1 MASSLLGSLQT
12 RKPSNNPVWSDGW
25 VGNFAD
31 LVKHVRLPQSLPQDY
46 YQHTKDGGY
55 DFRFNEHILRG
66 ISPKRQRCLHHR
78 KFPPQG
84 QRSRAS
90 TLPTCLSS
98 APKPYSK
105 PNRRLESQG
114 EGSTTWSRGSPIS
127 PSRASTIRFRWVIL
141 VCLAL
146 LFHTW
151 FEFKTAPDDL
161 LSMITSLWST
171 SCITSI
177 CREKPGRSTELIS
190 LVNNPNF
197 LHGTKNK
204 DHIKKLM
211 KKGQTF
217 YERAPTLIRDMTKV
231 APWNVTY
238 LSLTHKSRC
247 FHEMYNT
254 WSLHLPSTKQ

>member
-66 ISPKRQRCLHHR
+66 ISPKRQRRLHHR
-78 KFPPQG
+78 KFPPRARGPG
-84 QRSRAS
+84 QV
-90 TLPTCLSS
+90 L
-98 APKPYSK
+98 
-105 PNRRLESQG
+105 RRLVCPARPNHIQSPT
-114 EGSTTWSRGSPIS
+114 EGSKVRERDRRHEAVVHLSLLPERPRSASGGSS
-127 PSRASTIRFRWVIL
+127 LSVLHYF
-141 VCLAL
+141 
-146 LFHTW
+146 FHTW

-177 CREKPGRSTELIS
+177 CREKAGRSTELIS

-204 DHIKKLM
+204 DHIKKLW
-211 KKGQTF
+211 
-217 YERAPTLIRDMTKV
+217 RKV
-231 APWNVTY
+231 RLFMNA
-238 LSLTHKSRC
+238 
-247 FHEMYNT
+247 
-254 WSLHLPSTKQ
+254 LPH